1 MASASGNK
9 GSGRQST
16 FAFRLINPE
25 LFIKPNKVVMVSGT
39 VAIVGCLLFLGYM
52 NLSRRQEGN
61 VSVSVQDGKPGKRVK
76 SKWD

>member
-1 MASASGNK
+1 MASTGRG
-9 GSGRQST
+9 GSSRTRQSS

-39 VAIVGCLLFLGYM
+39 VAIIGCVLLLGYM
-52 NLSRRQEGN
+52 NLTGGDKGT
-61 VSVSVQDGKPGKRVK
+61 VSMSVQNGKFVK